1 MPFPAPT
8 DVPTS
13 EVLIT
18 EPTTENINKRLT
30 DIGVAV
36 IPLSDITDKQ
46 RKASLNQTSFYRNA
60 NAVFDAQ
67 HQVKT

>member
-1 MPFPAPT
+1 MPLPAPT
-8 DVPTS
+8 NVPVS

-18 EPTTENINKRLT
+18 EPTAENINKRLI

-46 RKASLNQTSFYRNA
+46 RKDVSQSNILLLQCKCC
-60 NAVFDAQ
+60 V
-67 HQVKT
+67 